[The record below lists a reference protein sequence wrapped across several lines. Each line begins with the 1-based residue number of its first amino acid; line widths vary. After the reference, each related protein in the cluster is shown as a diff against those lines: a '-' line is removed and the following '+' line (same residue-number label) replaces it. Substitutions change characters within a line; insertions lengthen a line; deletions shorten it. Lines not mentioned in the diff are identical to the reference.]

1 MATYIL
7 PLKAPTPLPATG
19 VDIVT
24 FKVWKN
30 TLEAHLQQDAH
41 HHHFMPG
48 GLYSEW
54 IAADQGR
61 RITAIH
67 NEDHDK
73 LVLDGKRARQGDI
86 EHAQGMANL
95 LVSRNSQ
102 LAKFITHVAT
112 LCHHTENDDIT
123 TYSTSLN
130 WIFDYLK
137 KHYGL
142 ETKGANFMN
151 ISEHVFK
158 KGTPYHTFYKQYR
171 ASFIDNLRK
180 QGDIVKYRN
189 NFVLPEDEKLSPSF
203 ENAIILWS
211 LEKIDPRLPPKV
223 KRNYGHQMTGDTT
236 LKDIQPVIFDNIG
249 NMLDELDQS
258 QVTKAFAAN
267 LSTEDEET
275 HLNAVSSRSF
285 RRGKPSS
292 SSLASRGARGQ
303 SSRNFTNKFASRGVP
318 SKDKYCRICNLA
330 GSEPRVYTSHEIGQ
344 CSRLSIRD
352 LESLKSALALNGLLT
367 LDEQVDDEPT
377 CVLQPGWDDNQAVDV
392 HQLEEQE

>member
-1 MATYIL
+1 MTTSYIL

-30 TLEAHLQQDAH
+30 TLTAHIQQDAH

-61 RITAIH
+61 RITAVH
-67 NEDHDK
+67 AEDHDK
-73 LVLDGKRARQGDI
+73 LVLDGKRARQGDV
-86 EHAQGMANL
+86 EYAQGMANL

-158 KGTPYHTFYKQYR
+158 KGTPYQTFYKQYR

-180 QGDIVKYRN
+180 QGDVVKYKN
-189 NFVLPEDEKLSPSF
+189 NFVLTEDEKLSPSF

-211 LEKIDPRLPPKV
+211 LEKIDPRLPAKV
-223 KRNYGHQMTGDTT
+223 KRNYGHQMTGDVT
-236 LKDIQPVIFDNIG
+236 LKDVQPVIFDNID
-249 NMLDELDQS
+249 NMLDELDQT
-258 QVTKAFAAN
+258 QATKAFAAIN
-267 LSTEDEET
+267 LNEIEPS
-275 HLNAVSSRSF
+275 LNAVSSRGLG
-285 RRGKPSS
+285 RGKVCSS
-292 SSLASRGARGQ
+292 S
-303 SSRNFTNKFASRGVP
+303 
-318 SKDKYCRICNLA
+318 
-330 GSEPRVYTSHEIGQ
+330 
-344 CSRLSIRD
+344 
-352 LESLKSALALNGLLT
+352 
-367 LDEQVDDEPT
+367 
-377 CVLQPGWDDNQAVDV
+377 
-392 HQLEEQE
+392 